1 MDKLKRAKE
10 YFLNNTTS
18 VELENVTSLF
28 NAGCDTLN
36 NHFKNLIRRHSSPMK
51 PIDLIDL
58 IYIEDD
64 SSNEEFSAS
73 SIKQLPPKTREEL
86 NIIVTWLDQNLRR
99 EYMSLYSE
107 ERSDVVSRSLQ
118 LLKEHQKSGS
128 WGNEA
133 SMVRNAFFFIIS
145 VTYTLFYLE
154 TQIIWP
160 YKY

>member
-1 MDKLKRAKE
+1 
-10 YFLNNTTS
+10 
-18 VELENVTSLF
+18 
-28 NAGCDTLN
+28 
-36 NHFKNLIRRHSSPMK
+36 MK

-99 EYMSLYSE
+99 EYMALYSE
-107 ERSDVVSRSLQ
+107 ERSDVVFRSLQ

-128 WGNEA
+128 WGNES
-133 SMVRNAFFFIIS
+133 SMVRYIS
-145 VTYTLFYLE
+145 
-154 TQIIWP
+154 
-160 YKY
+160 

>member
-99 EYMSLYSE
+99 EYMALYSD

-118 LLKEHQKSGS
+118 LLK
-128 WGNEA
+128 GNILCYRDTVFHKVVQLCYSIER
-133 SMVRNAFFFIIS
+133 VYEKLQE
-145 VTYTLFYLE
+145 VV
-154 TQIIWP
+154 QIE
-160 YKY
+160 KDTDNF